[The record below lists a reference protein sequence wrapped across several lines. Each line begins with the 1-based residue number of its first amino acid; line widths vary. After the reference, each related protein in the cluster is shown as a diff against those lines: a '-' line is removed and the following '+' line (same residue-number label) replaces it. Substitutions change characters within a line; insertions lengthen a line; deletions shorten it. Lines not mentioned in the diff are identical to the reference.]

1 MQKPRKLKR
10 KTIPESGPELNQ
22 KKDSVKSRK
31 IKKTKKTK
39 PEKPRKIAPVR
50 KIEKSDKPLK
60 KKLKTYYK
68 RQQCAFIRE
77 NGQQCKKIAVG
88 KSTLCE
94 MHNGDV
100 VIKENLYKGTE
111 EITHPNVKVKFDPS
125 THPIAYIEMAKEGFS
140 DVEIA
145 AEFGVSC
152 EALKGWAERFESFYT
167 AKEVGKAMHE
177 AWWLHQG
184 KDNLNERSFNTNL
197 FKYITMNKLGYSD
210 KIEQKSLNM
219 NLHGVLMVPDA
230 VSEEDW
236 EKDSI
241 DA

>member
-10 KTIPESGPELNQ
+10 KTILESSPESSPELNLP
-22 KKDSVKSRK
+22 KDSVKLRK
-31 IKKTKKTK
+31 IK
-39 PEKPRKIAPVR
+39 PEKPRKIAKVR
-50 KIEKSDKPLK
+50 KIEKPEPLK
-60 KKLKTYYK
+60 KKLKKYYK

-100 VIKENLYKGTE
+100 VIKENLYRGTE

-125 THPIAYIEMAKEGFS
+125 IHPIAYIEMAKEGFS
-140 DVEIA
+140 EVEIA
-145 AEFGVSC
+145 AEFGVSSMLMQDWG
-152 EALKGWAERFESFYT
+152 EKFESFYI
-167 AKEVGKAMHE
+167 AREVGKTMHE

-197 FKYITMNKLGYSD
+197 FKYMTMNKLGYSD

>member
-1 MQKPRKLKR
+1 MRKLKR
-10 KTIPESGPELNQ
+10 KIQKPEL
-22 KKDSVKSRK
+22 KPELKPIK
-31 IKKTKKTK
+31 IKKISKFK
-39 PEKPRKIAPVR
+39 
-50 KIEKSDKPLK
+50 KIEKPQEKQLKLK
-60 KKLKTYYK
+60 KYYK
-68 RQQCAFIRE
+68 KQQCAYIKE
-77 NGQQCKKIAVG
+77 DGLQCKRIAVG
-88 KSTLCE
+88 KSTLCGL
-94 MHNGDV
+94 HGGDS
-100 VIKENLYKGTE
+100 VIKENLLNRSE
-111 EITHPNVKVKFDPS
+111 EDFLPNARSKFDPAY
-125 THPIAYIEMAKEGFS
+125 HPMAYIEMAKEGFS

-145 AEFGVSC
+145 AEFEVYLDRFSN
-152 EALKGWAERFESFYT
+152 WAERYESFYI

-177 AWWLHQG
+177 AWWLRQG

-197 FKYITMNKLGYSD
+197 FKYMTMNKLGYSD